1 MNPKD
6 PTRYLTVCQTA
17 LDLVRAYGI
26 QTLDAIPDPRA
37 RVTVLRGLENQLRT
51 QTHCAVNT
59 SKQHIARACRR
70 LRADPHA
77 VATLPDGFAGGRPRK
92 RADAA

>member
-1 MNPKD
+1 MSNPKG
-6 PTRYLTVCQTA
+6 PTRYLTVFQTA
-17 LDLVRAYGI
+17 LDLVRTYGI

-37 RVTVLRGLENQLRT
+37 RVAAIINLEVQLRA
-51 QTHCAVNT
+51 QTNCAVNT
-59 SKQHIARACRR
+59 SKHHIARACRR

-92 RADAA
+92 EPAP